1 MINRESARTVAKLTP
16 VIHRPTPRK
25 SLGAA
30 AASEQMVYLNLRQG
44 TNFR

>member
-1 MINRESARTVAKLTP
+1 MINRESARTGSKLTP

-30 AASEQMVYLNLRQG
+30 TAPEQVVFLNLR
-44 TNFR
+44 